1 MSTIIDDGPPPLN
14 TEELRRLAQREK
26 NAQDKRQQRA
36 RNATERAVAAL
47 APNPSGYVVPAMPA
61 GLRAIRKWVRRQ
73 HDAYSKREI
82 GVLELEQCRR
92 SASSV
97 GDLHRVGADMR
108 RAEAATRSAV
118 AQERMAEV
126 LAQVEHGGAAV
137 VLLERLRNG
146 LTDGPRRPLPGRSRS
161 LMPPES
167 ASS

>member
-47 APNPSGYVVPAMPA
+47 APNPSGYVVPTMPA
-61 GLRAIRKWVRRQ
+61 GLRAIRKWLRRQ
-73 HDAYSKREI
+73 HDAYSRREI

-126 LAQVEHGGAAV
+126 LAAVEHGGSAF
-137 VLLERLRNG
+137 LMLTRLQEG
-146 LTDGPRRPLPGRSRS
+146 LAEGRRRPIPGAARALP
-161 LMPPES
+161 PTHQW
-167 ASS
+167 